1 MPGNNAPTPNT
12 QSLRTFTRLQHPD
25 PTTNA
30 IVQDLYNKFAQ
41 VQQQLQKLQPSSTGS

>member
-1 MPGNNAPTPNT
+1 MPGNNAPTSNLQP
-12 QSLRTFTRLQHPD
+12 LRTFTRLQHPD

-41 VQQQLQKLQPSSTGS
+41 VQKQLQELQSTSTTS